1 MKEKISEIV
10 FKIVLWSPLVISI
23 FILVYLL
30 FYEDIMN
37 WF

>member
-1 MKEKISEIV
+1 MKEKINNFI
-10 FKIVLWSPLVISI
+10 FRMLAWSPAVISI
-23 FILVYLL
+23 FILIYLF